1 MMIYL
6 AYSIIGAYSLFV
18 SKWFIEYLRG
28 LLGLDISNFLL

>member
-1 MMIYL
+1 MIYL

-28 LLGLDISNFLL
+28 LPRT